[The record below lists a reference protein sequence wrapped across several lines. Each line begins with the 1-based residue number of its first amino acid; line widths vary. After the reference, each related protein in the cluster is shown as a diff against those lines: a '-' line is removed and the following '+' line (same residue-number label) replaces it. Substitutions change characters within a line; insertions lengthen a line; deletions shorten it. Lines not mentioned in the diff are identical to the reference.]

1 MAGVIN
7 TITANNATHPL
18 ASTAFATCRTAANVV
33 IKDVVSTNSI
43 ALVTGLTLPV
53 LFFETNTASNI
64 KLSVNG
70 GNAYSVYR
78 YGTTPPG
85 ITQDT
90 SWRPGSLIS
99 FTFDGNAWRMNDYT
113 IENTD
118 TLYTAGATNNTNRLF
133 LIGSLSQGENPQTY
147 SNSNIY
153 SQRIERIVNNE
164 TVYLDALYSNGKEVI
179 NTSDVQSLTNKTYQ
193 GYTLRQAA
201 SKAIDTSITSGTL
214 STNVPT
220 SNAVSNFVASQ
231 IQDNISV
238 YQNNNNS
245 NNNYRIL
252 LSSMATDQDFSSN
265 ILYKNSHLFYNPNE
279 LTLYI
284 NNTDTEQPVNTIF
297 TTLQPG
303 QILLQAGQ
311 IDQTAVDP
319 NANFRGSGQY
329 NWNGIDLTANIT
341 EQQQGGSTE
350 TVSYQTTITAD
361 RAQFGGDL
369 SSFGNFTLGNTLS
382 SEEVGIVTIGDIE
395 SEDSIKF
402 INNQYE
408 GDIQTDLRG
417 VSMGNDGILSTG
429 DFSYWTGYN
438 PYQIKFN
445 NKNDQVTAENANP
458 YNFPTSS
465 SILSPEGLTVLS
477 APQGKV
483 RAIKDQSEY
492 YTELTDKDLKFI
504 SKTWEQV
511 EILDEE
517 GQPTGE
523 TELQET
529 DINEVVVNKQSVDA
543 WNGLLENIGEN
554 RYTYFEQNGAGTYT
568 LNFPNFS
575 NYLIIITEQDTNP
588 VDRMYL
594 GVSNNTYGHITS
606 MTGSSTGKISNETY
620 LTPGNQYLNGAFQF
634 RYTGN
639 GNLKITFI
647 NIWH

>member
-18 ASTAFATCRTAANVV
+18 ASTAFATCNTAANVV
-33 IKDVVSTNSI
+33 IKDIVSTNSI

-53 LFFETNTASNI
+53 LFFNTNTAPNI

-90 SWRPGSLIS
+90 SWKPGSLIS

-118 TLYTAGATNNTNRLF
+118 TLYTAGATNNTNKLY
-133 LIGSLSQGENPQTY
+133 LIGALSQGENPQTY

-153 SQRIERIVNNE
+153 SQRIERIINNE

-238 YQNNNNS
+238 YQNNNNN

-252 LSSMATDQDFSSN
+252 LSSIATDQDFSSN
-265 ILYKNSHLFYNPNE
+265 VLYKNSHLFYNPNE

-284 NNTDTEQPVNTIF
+284 NNTDTEQPINTIF

-311 IDQTAVDP
+311 INQTAVNP

-341 EQQQGGSTE
+341 EQQE
-350 TVSYQTTITAD
+350 TVSYQTTITAN
-361 RAQFGGDL
+361 RAQFGGNL
-369 SSFGNFTLGNTLS
+369 SSFGSFILGNTLS
-382 SEEVGIVTIGDIE
+382 SEEVGIVTIGDIQ

-458 YNFPTSS
+458 YNFPTNSS
-465 SILSPEGLTVLS
+465 VLSPEGLTILS

-492 YTELTDKDLKFI
+492 YTELTDRELKFI

-529 DINEVVVNKQSVDA
+529 DTNEVIVNKQSVDA

-575 NYLIIITEQDTNP
+575 SYLIIITEQDTNP

-594 GVSNNTYGHITS
+594 AVSDNTYGHITNI
-606 MTGSSTGKISNETY
+606 TGSSTGKISNETY

-634 RYTGN
+634 KYTGS

>member
-265 ILYKNSHLFYNPNE
+265 VLYKNSHLFYNPNE

-319 NANFRGSGQY
+319 NVNFRGSGQY

-361 RAQFGGDL
+361 SAQFGGNL
-369 SSFGNFTLGNTLS
+369 SSFGNFTLGNTLF

-445 NKNDQVTAENANP
+445 NKNDQVIAENANP

-465 SILSPEGLTVLS
+465 SILNPEGLTVLS

-529 DINEVVVNKQSVDA
+529 DIDEVVVNKQSVDA

-575 NYLIIITEQDTNP
+575 SYLIIITEQDTNP

-606 MTGSSTGKISNETY
+606 ITGSSTGKISNETY